1 MTDEPQ
7 KTRRWR
13 LRRPGLAS
21 QVLIGFVLG
30 VSVGLFF
37 GESAAF
43 LETVGLV
50 FIRLLQMTVLPYV
63 VVSLVAG
70 LGKLGA
76 QDAGRLALR
85 GGLFVLLLWAAGLV
99 VVALMPL
106 SYPDWESATFFT
118 SSLVDE
124 PAAFNF
130 LDLYFTSNPFNA
142 MASTIV
148 PAVVVFS
155 IALGAALI
163 GVRGKE
169 RVIEDLS
176 VIGDALSKLS
186 GFVARLAPIGVFGI
200 AAGTA
205 GTMEFSDLGRIQVYL
220 VPQAAMSIVLAFV
233 FLPGLVAVLT
243 PIRPTQFVRRVWG
256 ALITGFATGSLFV
269 ILPLLSEATKDLLE
283 EAGLDRKESSKTV
296 DVVVPTTYNFPS
308 TGVLLSLSFM
318 FFAGWFVGAPIAISR
333 YPAFLISGLF
343 SFFGS
348 ATLAVPFLLNLLQL
362 PADLFQL
369 YLAVDVIASRF
380 GTLVASMHVTT
391 LAILSAVAMIK
402 GSSCRRRRSFRS
414 SLPLSVRSLW

>member
-1 MTDEPQ
+1 VTDEPQ

-50 FIRLLQMTVLPYV
+50 FIRLLQMTVLPY
-63 VVSLVAG
+63 
-70 LGKLGA
+70 
-76 QDAGRLALR
+76 
-85 GGLFVLLLWAAGLV
+85 

-220 VPQAAMSIVLAFV
+220 VPQAACPSC
-233 FLPGLVAVLT
+233 
-243 PIRPTQFVRRVWG
+243 WH
-256 ALITGFATGSLFV
+256 SC
-269 ILPLLSEATKDLLE
+269 
-283 EAGLDRKESSKTV
+283 SSP
-296 DVVVPTTYNFPS
+296 D
-308 TGVLLSLSFM
+308 
-318 FFAGWFVGAPIAISR
+318 WSR
-333 YPAFLISGLF
+333 
-343 SFFGS
+343 
-348 ATLAVPFLLNLLQL
+348 
-362 PADLFQL
+362 
-369 YLAVDVIASRF
+369 
-380 GTLVASMHVTT
+380 
-391 LAILSAVAMIK
+391 
-402 GSSCRRRRSFRS
+402 C
-414 SLPLSVRSLW
+414 